1 MAYKEKYPLDVT
13 PQGDEVRDSIQKN
26 RDEILNVAKAIDLKA
41 SGGGNTGGGV
51 LRNRVLNGKGGNG
64 EYSFLIGDNL
74 SVIIDGSQTP
84 VLLSFADGFD
94 ENGSIDYVTTIT
106 NKTSAWMLPVRST
119 SYLYI
124 ERSAS
129 GALSYGSTMVE
140 PVRQASMPKAEMD
153 KMHYNTV
160 AEKMYLYNGVQWKPV
175 LRIVVAIVV
184 TDSTSVKSI
193 KYYRPGFS
201 GDVMADKS
209 ISSIKIGD
217 GEVKSVNIGEKQVT
231 SAHLEK
237 SITDMFDA
245 VRKDI
250 DALKPKINEVLT
262 KAYPIGAIYC
272 STVSTNPTELFGF
285 GTWEYIEQGRVLLS
299 QGNKYNAGTT
309 GGAETHTLTVAEMPS
324 HKHGGTTGDG
334 GAHTHTGTAQDAGE
348 HTHSGYLYNAGGGKG
363 NYKGFLGMSDRI
375 VLVPPYPNT
384 TCDVDVKSGGNH
396 SHTIAIDSTGN
407 HTHTINQEGGGQ
419 AHNIM
424 QPYLSVYMWKRV
436 A

>member
-1 MAYKEKYPLDVT
+1 MAYKEKYPLDIT
-13 PQGDEVRDSIQKN
+13 PQGDTVQDSIRKN
-26 RDEILNVAKAIDLKA
+26 RDEMLNIAKGIDLKA

-94 ENGSIDYVTTIT
+94 ENGSVDFVTAIT
-106 NKTSAWMLPVRST
+106 NKTSAWMLPARST

-124 ERSAS
+124 ERSPS
-129 GALSYGSTMVE
+129 GALSYGSTTVE
-140 PVRQASMPKAEMD
+140 PVRQASAPKAEMD

-175 LRIVVAIVV
+175 LRIIVAIVV
-184 TDSTSVKSI
+184 TDSTSIKSI
-193 KYYRPGFS
+193 KYYRPGFG

-209 ISSIKIGD
+209 ITSEKIGD
-217 GEVKSVNIGEKQVT
+217 KEIKGANIANEQIESK
-231 SAHLEK
+231 HLAK
-237 SITDMFDA
+237 SINDLFAA
-245 VRKDI
+245 VKKDI
-250 DALKPKINEVLT
+250 EDLKPKIDSVLS
-262 KAYPIGAIYC
+262 KAYPVGAIYC
-272 STVSTNPTELFGF
+272 STVETNPHDLFGF

-299 QGNKYNAGTT
+299 QGDKYSAGTT

-334 GAHTHTGTAQDAGE
+334 GAHTHTGVAETAGE
-348 HTHSGYLYNAGGGKG
+348 HTHTSEIGDSGTDFKTRKYWTEREN
-363 NYKGFLGMSDRI
+363 SRSRI
-375 VLVPPYPNT
+375 KTDEILKI
-384 TCDVDVKSGGNH
+384 KSGGE
-396 SHTIAIDSTGN
+396 
-407 HTHTINQEGGGQ
+407 HTHNIQIDASNNHIHIINSEGNGQ
-419 AHNIM
+419 AHSIM

-436 A
+436 S

>member
-1 MAYKEKYPLDVT
+1 MAYKEKYPLDIT
-13 PQGDEVRDSIQKN
+13 PQGDTVQDSIRKN
-26 RDEILNVAKAIDLKA
+26 RDEMLNIAKSIDLKA
-41 SGGGNTGGGV
+41 GGGGNSGGGV
-51 LRNRVLNGKGGNG
+51 LRNRVLSGKVGNG

-84 VLLSFADGFD
+84 VLLAFADGFD
-94 ENGSIDYVTTIT
+94 DNGSVDYMATVNT
-106 NKTSAWMLPVRST
+106 KMSAWSLPARST
-119 SYLYI
+119 SYLYV
-124 ERSAS
+124 ERSET
-129 GALSYGSTMVE
+129 GALSYGSTTVE
-140 PVRQASMPKAEMD
+140 PLRQPNTPKSEMD
-153 KMHYNTV
+153 KMYYNTI
-160 AEKMYLYNGVQWKPV
+160 ADKMYLYNGVQWKSV
-175 LRIVVAIVV
+175 QRIIVAIVV

-217 GEVKSVNIGEKQVT
+217 GEVKSGNIGEKQVT

-262 KAYPIGAIYC
+262 KAYPVGAIYC

-334 GAHTHTGTAQDAGE
+334 GAHTHTGVAETAGE
-348 HTHSGYLYNAGGGKG
+348 HTHTSEIGDYGTDFKTRKYWIEKESTRSISKTDEILN
-363 NYKGFLGMSDRI
+363 I
-375 VLVPPYPNT
+375 
-384 TCDVDVKSGGNH
+384 KSGGAHTHNIKIEASKNH
-396 SHTIAIDSTGN
+396 SHIINSEGN
-407 HTHTINQEGGGQ
+407 GQ
-419 AHNIM
+419 AHSIM

-436 A
+436 S

>member
-94 ENGSIDYVTTIT
+94 ENGSVDFVTTIT
-106 NKTSAWMLPVRST
+106 NKTSAWMLPVQST

-129 GALSYGSTMVE
+129 GALSYGSTIVE
-140 PVRQASMPKAEMD
+140 PVRQASSPKAEMD

-217 GEVKSVNIGEKQVT
+217 GEVKSGNIGEKQVT

-262 KAYPIGAIYC
+262 KAYPVGAIYC

-299 QGNKYNAGTT
+299 QGNKYKAGTT

-334 GAHTHTGTAQDAGE
+334 GAHTHTGVAETAGE
-348 HTHSGYLYNAGGGKG
+348 HTHTSEIGAYGTDFKTRKYWTEEERTRTRIKTDDVLNIKNGG
-363 NYKGFLGMSDRI
+363 
-375 VLVPPYPNT
+375 
-384 TCDVDVKSGGNH
+384 
-396 SHTIAIDSTGN
+396 A
-407 HTHTINQEGGGQ
+407 HTHNIQIDASENHNHIINSEGNGQ
-419 AHNIM
+419 AHSIM

>member
-94 ENGSIDYVTTIT
+94 ENGSVDFVTTIT
-106 NKTSAWMLPVRST
+106 NKTSAWILPARST

-129 GALSYGSTMVE
+129 GALSYGSTTVE
-140 PVRQASMPKAEMD
+140 PVRQASTPKAEMD

-160 AEKMYLYNGVQWKPV
+160 AEKMYLYNGVQWNPV

-217 GEVKSVNIGEKQVT
+217 GEVKSGNIGEKQVT

-262 KAYPIGAIYC
+262 KAYPVGVIYC

-299 QGNKYNAGTT
+299 QGDKYRAGTT

-334 GAHTHTGTAQDAGE
+334 GAHTHTGVAETAGE
-348 HTHSGYLYNAGGGKG
+348 HTHTSEIGDYGTDFKTRKYWTEKEA
-363 NYKGFLGMSDRI
+363 SRSRI
-375 VLVPPYPNT
+375 KTDEILNI
-384 TCDVDVKSGGNH
+384 KSGGE
-396 SHTIAIDSTGN
+396 HTHNIQIDASKN
-407 HTHTINQEGGGQ
+407 HTHIINSEGNGQ
-419 AHNIM
+419 AHSIM

-436 A
+436 S

>member
-1 MAYKEKYPLDVT
+1 MAYKEKYPLDIT
-13 PQGDEVRDSIQKN
+13 PQGDTVQDSILKN
-26 RDEILNVAKAIDLKA
+26 RDEMLNIAKDIDLKA
-41 SGGGNTGGGV
+41 GGGGNSGGGV
-51 LRNRVLNGKGGNG
+51 LRNRVLSGKVGNG

-84 VLLSFADGFD
+84 VLLAFADGFD
-94 ENGSIDYVTTIT
+94 DNGSVDYMATVTT
-106 NKTSAWMLPVRST
+106 KMSAWSLPARST
-119 SYLYI
+119 SYLYV
-124 ERSAS
+124 ERSAM
-129 GALSYGSTMVE
+129 GALSYGSTIVE
-140 PVRQASMPKAEMD
+140 PLRQPNTPKAEID
-153 KMHYNTV
+153 KMYYNTI
-160 AEKMYLYNGVQWKPV
+160 ADKMYLYNGVQWKSV
-175 LRIVVAIVV
+175 QRIIVAIVV

-193 KYYRPGFS
+193 KYYRPGFG

-262 KAYPIGAIYC
+262 KAYPVGAIYC

-299 QGNKYNAGTT
+299 QGTKYNAGTT

-334 GAHTHTGTAQDAGE
+334 GEHTHTGVAETAGE
-348 HTHSGYLYNAGGGKG
+348 HTHTSEIGDYG
-363 NYKGFLGMSDRI
+363 SDFKTRKYWTEKESSRSRI
-375 VLVPPYPNT
+375 KTDEILNI
-384 TCDVDVKSGGNH
+384 KSGGE
-396 SHTIAIDSTGN
+396 HTHNIKIDVSEN
-407 HTHTINQEGGGQ
+407 HTHIINSEGNGQ
-419 AHNIM
+419 AHSIM

-436 A
+436 S

>member
-1 MAYKEKYPLDVT
+1 MAYKEKHPLDIT
-13 PQGDEVRDSIQKN
+13 PQGDTVQDSIQKN
-26 RDEILNVAKAIDLKA
+26 RAEILEVAKAVELKA

-51 LRNRVLNGKGGNG
+51 LRNRVLNGKAGNS
-64 EYSFLIGDNL
+64 EWAFLIGDNL
-74 SVIIDGSQTP
+74 SVMIDGSQKP
-84 VLLSFADGFD
+84 VLLSFANGYDD
-94 ENGSIDYVTTIT
+94 NGSVDYVSTIT
-106 NKTSAWMLPVRST
+106 SKTSAWNLPARST

-129 GALSYGSTMVE
+129 GALSYGSTTVE
-140 PVRQASMPKAEMD
+140 PVRQASTPKAEMD

-160 AEKMYLYNGVQWKPV
+160 AEKMYLYNGVQWKSV
-175 LRIVVAIVV
+175 LRIIVAIVV

-217 GEVKSVNIGEKQVT
+217 GEVKSGNIGEKQVT

-272 STVSTNPTELFGF
+272 STVSTNPNELFGF

-299 QGNKYNAGTT
+299 QGAKYKAGSV
-309 GGAETHTLTVAEMPS
+309 GGTETHTLTVQEMPS
-324 HKHGGTTGDG
+324 HKHGATTGDG
-334 GAHTHTGTAQDAGE
+334 GAHTHTGAVSEAGT
-348 HTHSGYLYNAGGGKG
+348 HTHTGSTYNTSNNGSNQYYGFRGLDVTRGRLITEKKYDVLIDEAGAH
-363 NYKGFLGMSDRI
+363 
-375 VLVPPYPNT
+375 T
-384 TCDVDVKSGGNH
+384 HDV
-396 SHTIAIDSTGN
+396 TINDASN
-407 HTHTINQEGGGQ
+407 HTHTINAEGEGQ
-419 AHNIM
+419 AHSIM
-424 QPYLSVYMWKRV
+424 QPYVSVYMWKRV
-436 A
+436 S

>member
-1 MAYKEKYPLDVT
+1 MAYKEKYPLDIT
-13 PQGDEVRDSIQKN
+13 PQGDTVQDSIRKN
-26 RDEILNVAKAIDLKA
+26 RDEMLNIAKDIDLKA
-41 SGGGNTGGGV
+41 GGGGNSGGGV
-51 LRNRVLNGKGGNG
+51 LRNRVLSGKVGNG

-84 VLLSFADGFD
+84 VLLAFADGFD
-94 ENGSIDYVTTIT
+94 DNGSVDYMATVTA
-106 NKTSAWMLPVRST
+106 KMSAWSLPARST
-119 SYLYI
+119 SYLYV
-124 ERSAS
+124 ERAAT
-129 GALSYGSTMVE
+129 GALSYGSTTVE
-140 PVRQASMPKAEMD
+140 PLRQPNTPKSEMD
-153 KMHYNTV
+153 KMYYNTI
-160 AEKMYLYNGVQWKPV
+160 ADKMYLYNGVQWKSV
-175 LRIVVAIVV
+175 QRIIVAIVV

-217 GEVKSVNIGEKQVT
+217 GEVKSGNIGEKQVT

-262 KAYPIGAIYC
+262 KAYPVGAIYC

-334 GAHTHTGTAQDAGE
+334 GAHTHTGVAKTAGE
-348 HTHSGYLYNAGGGKG
+348 HTHTSEIGEYGADFKTRKYWTEEERTRTRIKTDDVLNIKNGG
-363 NYKGFLGMSDRI
+363 
-375 VLVPPYPNT
+375 
-384 TCDVDVKSGGNH
+384 
-396 SHTIAIDSTGN
+396 A
-407 HTHTINQEGGGQ
+407 HTHNIQIDASENHNHIINSEGNGQ
-419 AHNIM
+419 AHSIM

-436 A
+436 S

>member
-1 MAYKEKYPLDVT
+1 MAYKEKHPLDIT
-13 PQGDEVRDSIQKN
+13 PQGDTVQDSIQKN
-26 RDEILNVAKAIDLKA
+26 RAEILEVAKTAELKA
-41 SGGGNTGGGV
+41 SGGGNTGGGA
-51 LRNRVLNGKGGNG
+51 LRNRVLNGKVGNS
-64 EYSFLIGDNL
+64 EWAFLIGDNL
-74 SVIIDGSQTP
+74 SVMIDGSQTP
-84 VLLSFADGFD
+84 VLLSFADGYD
-94 ENGSIDYVTTIT
+94 DNGSVDYVSTIT
-106 NKTSAWMLPVRST
+106 NKTSAWNLPARST

-129 GALSYGSTMVE
+129 GALSYGSTTIE
-140 PVRQASMPKAEMD
+140 PVRQASAPKAEMD

-160 AEKMYLYNGVQWKPV
+160 ADKMYLYNGVQWKSV

-217 GEVKSVNIGEKQVT
+217 GEVKSGNIGEKQVT

-272 STVSTNPTELFGF
+272 STVSTSPNELFGF

-299 QGNKYNAGTT
+299 QGAKYKAGSV
-309 GGAETHTLTVAEMPS
+309 GGTETHTLTVQEMPS
-324 HKHGGTTGDG
+324 HKHGAATGDG
-334 GAHTHTGTAQDAGE
+334 GAHTHTGVTSEAGT
-348 HTHSGYLYNAGGGKG
+348 HTHTGSTYNTSNNGSNQYYGFRGLDVTRGRLITEKKYDVLIDEAGAH
-363 NYKGFLGMSDRI
+363 
-375 VLVPPYPNT
+375 T
-384 TCDVDVKSGGNH
+384 HDV
-396 SHTIAIDSTGN
+396 TINDASN
-407 HTHTINQEGGGQ
+407 HTHTINAEGEGQ
-419 AHNIM
+419 AHSIM
-424 QPYLSVYMWKRV
+424 QPYVSVYMWKRV
-436 A
+436 S